1 MSSPPTLVN
10 AYCTHRNPPQLD
22 FPHQLL
28 SHRNHHDSQLAPH
41 LQEFIGF
48 IWQGGQREM
57 TETLYHV
64 IQHLERVQNQYSLE
78 IRPEHFDE
86 LGRWGQAAN
95 AVFLMQDFNVCDPAG
110 KLLVSHTDGSCD
122 DDAEVPYP
130 EEAFQ
135 RKERITAELG
145 KLDLHPYD
153 GLPPVIAECE
163 VNLRP
168 ADEVARRAIALMAVA
183 VRAEKIAM
191 KEPIPVAEIRELLA
205 PAFDS
210 FTPVEQAFMDASTPD
225 EQAVIDHAWRY
236 EALFVLQ
243 WALGHFDE
251 LNFPT
256 AICSVTEVADDI
268 FDRDLTMMIA
278 TAELRPTSEILD
290 QVDRYFRL
298 HWIARQPFLKGE
310 PIPAGLDIGVIQ
322 ERHHALNWLIRF
334 GNADWDDVDCST

>member
-1 MSSPPTLVN
+1 MSSSPTLVN
-10 AYCTHRNPPQLD
+10 AYCTRRNPPPLEV
-22 FPHQLL
+22 PHQLL
-28 SHRNHHDSQLAPH
+28 SHRNHHDPEFSTH
-41 LQEFIGF
+41 LDEFIGF

-57 TETLYHV
+57 TEMLYHV
-64 IQHLERVQNQYSLE
+64 IQHIERVQNQFSLE
-78 IRPEHFDE
+78 IHPEHFDK

-130 EEAFQ
+130 EEALQ
-135 RKERITAELG
+135 RKERIVARLG

-153 GLPPVIAECE
+153 GLPPVVAESE
-163 VNLRP
+163 VNLRL

-183 VRAEKIAM
+183 IRAEKLAM
-191 KEPIPVAEIRELLA
+191 NEPIPVPEIRDMLP

-210 FTPVEQAFMDASTPD
+210 FTPVEQAFMDSETPD
-225 EQAVIDHAWRY
+225 EQSVIDHAWRY

-251 LNFPT
+251 LNFPS
-256 AICSVTEVADDI
+256 AICSVPEVAADI
-268 FDRDLTMMIA
+268 LDHDLTAMIA

-290 QVDRYFRL
+290 EVDRYFRL
-298 HWIARQPFLKGE
+298 HWIARQPSLKGE
-310 PIPAGLDIGVIQ
+310 PTPAGLDIGVLQ
-322 ERHHALNWLIRF
+322 ERHYALNWLIRF
-334 GNADWDDVDCST
+334 ENADWDDVNCST